1 MQRGVAKQRFG
12 RHVYLPKIARH
23 PSQNTLKYVFAE
35 ISCWLKVLRRAALS
49 LTQAILGPFWRLTQP
64 YAPGV
69 YLTQALRKELFRYL
83 R

>member
-12 RHVYLPKIARH
+12 RYVYLRKNARY
-23 PSQNTLKYVFAE
+23 PLRNKLKYDFAE

-49 LTQAILGPFWRLTQP
+49 LTQAMLGPFWRLTQP
-64 YAPGV
+64 YTPGA
-69 YLTQALRKELFRYL
+69 YLTQALRKDLCRYL